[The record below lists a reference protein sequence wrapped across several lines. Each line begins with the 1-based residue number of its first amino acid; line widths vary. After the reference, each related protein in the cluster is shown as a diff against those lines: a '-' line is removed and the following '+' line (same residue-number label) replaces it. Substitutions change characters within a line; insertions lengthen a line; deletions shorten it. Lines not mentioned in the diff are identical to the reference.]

1 MAGTLETTFRIEGR
15 ETLKSAAGEIS
26 DREPGGPKLWGKLAG
41 KFKLW
46 GRAKLTPSGGDNG
59 IGEVGMEAIDG
70 QAALLW
76 DRWLTGAGD
85 GAGEALWTSSSLLW
99 PVIVGCSGGF
109 KQPLTE
115 ADGGGAKLVA

>member
-46 GRAKLTPSGGDNG
+46 GRAKLKPGGGDNG
-59 IGEVGMEAIDG
+59 IGEVGKP
-70 QAALLW
+70 
-76 DRWLTGAGD
+76 GD

-99 PVIVGCSGGF
+99 PDIVGCSGGF